1 VEEKYEM
8 WVLKKQVEIATNT
21 LKRMSEEVDK
31 MLENQ
36 MVMHNGYGIRD
47 SQEFEPIPIKDI
59 CGSEVFP
66 DEDILVS
73 PDGEVLLKENAVQY
87 LISSLGFEERTAGE

>member
-1 VEEKYEM
+1 MEWSVG
-8 WVLKKQVEIATNT
+8 W
-21 LKRMSEEVDK
+21 KRARGMK
-31 MLENQ
+31 MIENP

-59 CGSEVFP
+59 CGAEVFP

-73 PDGEVLLKENAVQY
+73 PDGEVLSKENVVQY
-87 LISSLGFEERTAGE
+87 LISSLGFEERRAGE

>member
-1 VEEKYEM
+1 M
-8 WVLKKQVEIATNT
+8 I
-21 LKRMSEEVDK
+21 
-31 MLENQ
+31 ENP

-47 SQEFEPIPIKDI
+47 SQEFEPIPIKDV

-73 PDGEVLLKENAVQY
+73 SDGEVLLRENAVLY
-87 LISSLGFEERTAGE
+87 LLSVLGFQERMAGEWDDSATKD

>member
-1 VEEKYEM
+1 MIE
-8 WVLKKQVEIATNT
+8 NP
-21 LKRMSEEVDK
+21 
-31 MLENQ
+31 ML
-36 MVMHNGYGIRD
+36 MHNGYGIRD

-73 PDGEVLLKENAVQY
+73 PDGEALLRENAVQY
-87 LISSLGFEERTAGE
+87 LISCLGFEEKTAGE